1 MQCDIVASGRV
12 LICLE
17 QAENYTLAETVST
30 LCHCRKILASKSFQD
45 ELQLVLLR
53 IHLSLVDILG
63 PQQLSR
69 TNELGDYTLGCLCEH
84 VPICYSPKLGL
95 IYMNYS

>member
-69 TNELGDYTLGCLCEH
+69 TNELGDYTPGCRCEP
-84 VPICYSPKLGL
+84 VTIYYSPKLGL
-95 IYMNYS
+95 IYMNCS

>member
-53 IHLSLVDILG
+53 IHLPLVDILG

-69 TNELGDYTLGCLCEH
+69 TNELGDYTPGCRWEP
-84 VPICYSPKLGL
+84 VPIYYSPKLGL
-95 IYMNYS
+95 IYMNCS